1 MSPFRRRGAWP
12 GLSSRALDK
21 VESME
26 NLQISGLQRAANPG
40 PVQVIA
46 VTGGKGGVGK
56 TSVAVNLATTL
67 AASRGPHGRHVMLLD
82 GDLGLANVD
91 VFLGLSP
98 RHTMQHVLSGERTL
112 EEIILHSAQGV
123 QVVPG
128 ASGVAELANLSAAGH
143 LGLVQA
149 FSALSAR
156 VDTLIVDTSAGI
168 AHSVLQFSQAAQHVL
183 LVVCDEP
190 ASMTDAYALAKV
202 LSRNY
207 GVRKFHV
214 LANLVRMPGEGS
226 MLFEKLQRVA
236 ARFLDVTLEY
246 IGEIPD
252 DPYLRRAIREQR
264 PVVAAYPASP
274 AARAFKKLALV
285 ADKWPVPD
293 CPRGNLEFFVERLVQ
308 RPQPRLEVVR

>member
-1 MSPFRRRGAWP
+1 M
-12 GLSSRALDK
+12 
-21 VESME
+21 
-26 NLQISGLQRAANPG
+26 QTSGLRRAASSG

-67 AASRGPHGRHVMLLD
+67 ASLGRRAMLLD

-98 RHTMQHVLSGERTL
+98 RYTMAHVLNGERTL
-112 EEIILHSAQGV
+112 EEIILEAPHGLQI
-123 QVVPG
+123 VPG
-128 ASGVAELANLSAAGH
+128 ASGVADLANLSAVGH
-143 LGLVQA
+143 LGVVQA
-149 FSALSAR
+149 FSALSTR

-168 AHSVLQFSQAAQHVL
+168 SHSVMQFSQAAQHVL

-202 LSRNY
+202 LSRNH
-207 GVRKFHV
+207 GVSKFHV
-214 LANLVRMPGEGS
+214 LANMARSPGEGVA
-226 MLFEKLQRVA
+226 LFDKLQRVTS
-236 ARFLDVTLEY
+236 RFLDITLEY

-252 DPYLRRAIREQR
+252 DPYLRRSIREQR
-264 PVVAAYPASP
+264 PVVVAFPACP
-274 AARAFKKLALV
+274 AARAFKKLALK

-308 RPQPRLEVVR
+308 RPAPRLEVVR